1 MLRKAKLEDAKK
13 IQALINNFARKNLML
28 ARSLN
33 EIYENL
39 RDFWVY
45 AKNNKILGCCA
56 LHFIGWENLA
66 EIKSLAVSKSE
77 QHRGIGTQLI
87 SACLDEAKKI
97 GAKKAFVLTYIP
109 GYFKR
114 FGFKKTSHAKLP
126 HKIWAECIYC
136 TKFPNCNEIAMIKD
150 LK

>member
-1 MLRKAKLEDAKK
+1 MLRKAKLKDVKK
-13 IQALINNFARKNLML
+13 IQALINYYACKNLML

-45 AKNNKILGCCA
+45 EKNNKILGCAA
-56 LHFIGWENLA
+56 LHLIGWENLV
-66 EIKSLAVSKSE
+66 EIKSLAVEK
-77 QHRGIGTQLI
+77 QLRHKGVGRDLVL
-87 SACLDEAKKI
+87 ACLEEAKSL

-109 GYFKR
+109 DYFKKL
-114 FGFKKTSHAKLP
+114 GFKKTTHAKLP

-136 TKFPNCNEIAMIKD
+136 AKFPNCNEIAL
-150 LK
+150 LKKL